1 MGFIRPFP
9 RVKGQGPCSSFGAP
23 SLFEQLAGQGGG
35 AEIRG
40 KMKLNSFTFISPSGA
55 GNSLARGKSNRT
67 VVMIRAPRKT
77 KTMENLGA
85 KKET

>member
-1 MGFIRPFP
+1 M
-9 RVKGQGPCSSFGAP
+9 
-23 SLFEQLAGQGGG
+23 LFELLPGSGGG

-40 KMKLNSFTFISPSGA
+40 KMKPNSFTFISPSGA

-85 KKET
+85 KRPELKSEALHCGQSSSNCADF